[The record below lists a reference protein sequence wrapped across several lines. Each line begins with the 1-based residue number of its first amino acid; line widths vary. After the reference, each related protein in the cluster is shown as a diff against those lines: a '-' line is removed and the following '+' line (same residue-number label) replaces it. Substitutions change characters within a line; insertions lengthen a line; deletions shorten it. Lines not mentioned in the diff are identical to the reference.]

1 MTIVNEKSAIMKGSV
16 YMSKLGHN
24 IKNRRE
30 FIGLEQTELAERV
43 KTTQA
48 MISYI
53 ENGSKIPSV
62 ALLTA
67 IADVLGSSVDELLG
81 RNNTA

>member
-1 MTIVNEKSAIMKGSV
+1 
-16 YMSKLGHN
+16 MSKLGYN

-30 FIGLEQTELAERV
+30 SIGLEQTELAERV

-81 RNNTA
+81 RNKTA